1 MHRCQPIVNTHPSRP
16 NLWWPSLAGL
26 AGFLAIAACG
36 ALAPL
41 LPLSTPWA
49 ATASDQDLRCLALTL
64 YWEARED
71 GRPGML
77 AVGWV
82 VLNRRDR
89 AKSPPTI
96 CEVVREGKRDTA
108 LPILVL
114 VRWQARRAHGRGK
127 LETGERG
134 GHRASIGAAA
144 RSGARRHLLS
154 PRWHPARLVDEASSH
169 SSGGS
174 TLLLSLNRDSQESSH
189 GHPLPVQVTPILGG
203 TSMSARPV
211 SRSVFRRRCRGDSVR
226 ISSRVGQ
233 T

>member
-1 MHRCQPIVNTHPSRP
+1 MPPIPPVIIDFPRCQPTVSTHPSRP

-71 GRPGML
+71 SRPGML

-89 AKSPPTI
+89 AKFPSTI
-96 CEVVREGKRDTA
+96 CEVVREGSETPPCQFSYWCDGKRDEPT
-108 LPILVL
+108 
-114 VRWQARRAHGRGK
+114 
-127 LETGERG
+127 EGESWRL
-134 GHRASIGAAA
+134 ASAVATE
-144 RSGARRHLLS
+144 LLS
-154 PRWHPARLVDEASSH
+154 APPPDPTHGAIFYHRDDIRPAW
-169 SSGGS
+169 S
-174 TLLLSLNRDSQESSH
+174 TKHRRTA
-189 GHPLPVQVTPILGG
+189 QVG
-203 TSMSARPV
+203 RHFFY
-211 SRSVFRRRCRGDSVR
+211 R
-226 ISSRVGQ
+226 
-233 T
+233 